1 MPVFREL
8 TPNRRPDRKECKHY
22 RSYRK
27 TLREDFNNRCGY
39 CDDSDRLRI
48 RSFTIDHF
56 VPQNPKDFTHN
67 IPANDYYNLVYT
79 CNYCNASKKNKWPT
93 KNAEEHNN
101 GREGF
106 IDPTEESYTEL
117 FKRSDAGKIIPDN
130 DDLANY
136 ILAELKLWLPIHE
149 KMWKWERLITL
160 EEKIKA
166 KLELVKDQKLKDVL
180 KEKHY
185 QIMLGLN
192 EIRENIFVE
201 NE

>member
-8 TPNRRPDRKECKHY
+8 TPVRRPDRKECKNY
-22 RSYRK
+22 NSYHK

-39 CDDSDRLRI
+39 CDDSDKLRI

-56 VPQNPKDFTHN
+56 VPQNPKDFTHD
-67 IPANDYYNLVYT
+67 IPVNYYYNLVYA
-79 CNYCNASKKNKWPT
+79 CNYCNFSKANKWPT
-93 KNAEEHNN
+93 KNAGIHNN

-117 FKRSDAGKIIPDN
+117 FKRSATGKIIPSDDN
-130 DDLANY
+130 NNDLANY
-136 ILAELKLWLPIHE
+136 ILAELKLWFPIHE
-149 KMWKWERLITL
+149 RMWKWERLISL
-160 EEKIKA
+160 EEKLKA
-166 KLELVKDQKLKDVL
+166 KLELVKDQEL

-185 QIMLGLN
+185 QALLDLN
-192 EIRENIFVE
+192 SIRKNIFVE

>member
-8 TPNRRPDRKECKHY
+8 TPVRRPDRKGCKNY
-22 RSYRK
+22 NSYHK

-39 CDDSDRLRI
+39 CDDSDKLRI

-56 VPQNPKDFTHN
+56 VPQNPRDFTHD
-67 IPANDYYNLVYT
+67 IPANYYCNLVYA
-79 CNYCNASKKNKWPT
+79 CNYCNSSKANKWPT
-93 KNAEEHNN
+93 NNAEIHNN

-117 FKRSDAGKIIPDN
+117 FKRSATGKIIPSEDSH
-130 DDLANY
+130 LANY

-149 KMWKWERLITL
+149 KMWKLERLNSL
-160 EEKIKA
+160 EEKIKT
-166 KLELVKDQKLKDVL
+166 KLELVKDQEL

-185 QIMLGLN
+185 QVMLELDA
-192 EIRENIFVE
+192 IIKNIFVE